1 MRMKSGDLA
10 GTKEDL
16 ETLIAQKPDDLDM
29 DKVQMLYRSL

>member
-1 MRMKSGDLA
+1 MRSGDIA

-16 ETLIAQKPDDLDM
+16 ETLMTQQPDDLDM